1 VSNRLKKIKK
11 LIELAEM
18 ELDKAAQT
26 FSYMQNKLSD
36 AQSQFDSLKEYQ
48 QEYAKQPAQ
57 AGQISPIQL
66 QTHNA
71 FAEKLSQAVVAQQNQ
86 VEESEKML
94 ELAQGN
100 WTESRAR
107 VKALEALYKRID
119 SNELAKL
126 NKQEQRM
133 LDELSTQKYSQSKH
147 GFE

>member
-1 VSNRLKKIKK
+1 
-11 LIELAEM
+11 M